1 MTGAAPETPP
11 RGPSSI
17 WQCRGLVLLS
27 SARLFSVSA
36 VQMQAVGVGWLVY
49 DMTRSAV
56 ALGLIGLAQ
65 FLPLMAL
72 ALFAGH
78 AADRFA
84 RRRLLAICY
93 AVEFVS
99 SAGIGIVAL
108 RGGHD
113 PVPVFV
119 LVMLYAAARSFESPT
134 TQSLLPS
141 LVPPELLSRAIA
153 GNTSANQTA
162 IIFAPALGGLLYG
175 LGAGIVFGVCALAL
189 AVSFGLILLLPR
201 GGARGRTVFGL
212 PSLFAGIAF
221 IRRQPIVLGAISL
234 DLFAVLFGG
243 ATALLPIYARDILH
257 AGPAGLGL
265 LRSAP
270 AAGAFL
276 MAIVLARRPIER
288 RAGHILFATV
298 ALYGVA
304 TILFGLSR
312 AIPLSLAALVL
323 LGAADVVSMV
333 IRQTLVQMMTPD
345 ELRGRVSAVSS
356 LFTGTSNQL
365 GEFRAGMMAA
375 WLGPVAAVVLGG
387 IGTLAIVAAGLGL
400 FPSLRRAEGLRPLV
414 PHPPIV
420 PVPVRARVDGEGA
433 AS

>member
-1 MTGAAPETPP
+1 MSEAPPELPP
-11 RGPSSI
+11 AEPGSI
-17 WQCRGLVLLS
+17 WQCHGLVRLS
-27 SARLFSVSA
+27 CARLFSVSA
-36 VQMQAVGVGWLVY
+36 VQMQAVAVGWLVY
-49 DMTRSAV
+49 DMTKSAV

-72 ALFAGH
+72 VLFAGH
-78 AADRFA
+78 AADRFP
-84 RRRLLAICY
+84 RRTLLAICY
-93 AVEFVS
+93 AVEFAA
-99 SAGIGIVAL
+99 SAGIGLVAL
-108 RGGHD
+108 RGGRD
-113 PVPVFV
+113 PAPVFA
-119 LVMLYAAARSFESPT
+119 LVMLYAAARAFESPT

-141 LVPPELLSRAIA
+141 LVPPALLSRAIA

-162 IIFAPALGGLLYG
+162 TIFAPALGGLLYG
-175 LGAGIVFGVCALAL
+175 LGAGIVFGICALAL
-189 AVSFGLILLLPR
+189 AVSFGLVLLLPR
-201 GGARGRTVFGL
+201 DAARPARTVVGL
-212 PSLFAGIAF
+212 ATLFAGIGF
-221 IRRQPIVLGAISL
+221 IARQKIVMGAISL

-276 MAIVLARRPIER
+276 MALVLARHPIER

-298 ALYGVA
+298 GIYGVA

-387 IGTLAIVAAGLGL
+387 VGTLAIVAGGWRL
-400 FPSLRRAEGLRPLV
+400 FPALRRAQGLRPPL
-414 PHPPIV
+414 PRAASAPP
-420 PVPVRARVDGEGA
+420 RVDGEGA
-433 AS
+433 PS